1 MRPRFCFM
9 VNEGFFRIALAT
21 LLNIASRP
29 GILLKT
35 GFRRTVFSQKK
46 KKKRKK
52 RNKKD
57 IKEEERKLK

>member
-46 KKKRKK
+46 KKKK